1 MKNFEEEIKMA
12 CLFGHKWVGCLCT
25 KCGKT
30 RDEGHDWDLCKG
42 RCRRCGKSRKEQHDW
57 DGCKCRRCGK
67 TRDEQHDWNGC
78 KCRRCGKT
86 RDEQHDWDGSIC
98 KRCGKTRK
106 MPPAIKENIGDC
118 LTGDHIAF
126 GKWNGAPL
134 YWTVLA
140 VQDDKLLLITK
151 ECLGA
156 KPFDLSQEATWDTC
170 SLRGE
175 LNGEYFYA
183 NQDVFS
189 KEERQAILI
198 TANDSPG
205 IYYQNIRN
213 WEEIYSKQGSDTQDY
228 VFLLNVVE
236 ACKYFHVTGKG
247 EMRDGM
253 GYKAFEFPQDE
264 SLSAGFPW
272 WLRNSTRRGAAAVVV
287 TTNGMINYN
296 GFTVSERYTPQ
307 VRPAMWIKK

>member
-1 MKNFEEEIKMA
+1 MHEMRKARN
-12 CLFGHKWVGCLCT
+12 
-25 KCGKT
+25 
-30 RDEGHDWDLCKG
+30 EGLTGDLCKG
-42 RCRRCGKSRKEQHDW
+42 
-57 DGCKCRRCGK
+57 KCRQCGA
-67 TRDEQHDWNGC
+67 TQPCNTIGTAANADDAGN
-78 KCRRCGKT
+78 

-134 YWTVLA
+134 YWIVLS

-189 KEERQAILI
+189 KKERQAILI
-198 TANDSPG
+198 TANDSPEYIIRTYAIG
-205 IYYQNIRN
+205 KRSTVSREVIRRIMFSCSMLWKHANISTSPEKARCATV
-213 WEEIYSKQGSDTQDY
+213 WDIKH
-228 VFLLNVVE
+228 LN
-236 ACKYFHVTGKG
+236 FRRT
-247 EMRDGM
+247 
-253 GYKAFEFPQDE
+253 KAFRRD
-264 SLSAGFPW
+264 FPW

-287 TTNGMINYN
+287 TTEGMINYN
-296 GFTVSERYTPQ
+296 GFTISERYTPQ